1 MTQYLDFKK
10 VAESGPQTV
19 SASIVLTPEDLE
31 RDEIATISP
40 VRVEV
45 GVDEGDRPRE
55 FVVTGSVAFEADLT
69 CSRCIEPYPF
79 AVHSD
84 FTLRYLPRPE
94 GVGAVEGEE
103 IEIAPE
109 QLDEEYYGEPQVELR
124 PIVLEQVQLS
134 IPMKPLCEEG
144 CLGLC
149 PTCGANRN
157 RAECECAA
165 EESDHRWDALR
176 GIREQLAKKKE
187 I

>member
-1 MTQYLDFKK
+1 MTQYVDFKTA
-10 VAESGPQTV
+10 AESGPQTV
-19 SASIVLTPEDLE
+19 SASLTLTPAELE

-40 VRVEV
+40 VRVEGKV
-45 GVDEGDRPRE
+45 EQGDRPRE
-55 FVVTGSVAFEADLT
+55 FVVEGSVAFEADLT
-69 CSRCIEPYPF
+69 CSRCLEPYPF
-79 AVHSD
+79 AIHSD

-94 GVGAVEGEE
+94 GVAAVEGDE

-109 QLDEEYYGEPQVELR
+109 QLDDEYYAELQVPLR
-124 PIVLEQVQLS
+124 PIILEQVQLS
-134 IPMKPLCEEG
+134 LPMKPLCEEG

-149 PTCGANRN
+149 STCGANRN
-157 RAECECAA
+157 RAGCDCAP

>member
-1 MTQYLDFKK
+1 MTNYLDFKK
-10 VAESGPQTV
+10 VAESGPQAF
-19 SASIVLTPEDLE
+19 SAAIPLTPADLE

-40 VRVEV
+40 VRVEGSV
-45 GVDEGDRPRE
+45 EEGDRPGE
-55 FVVTGSVAFEADLT
+55 FVLTGEVAFEADLV
-69 CSRCIEPYPF
+69 CSRCVEPYPF
-79 AVHSD
+79 AVHST
-84 FTLRYLPRPE
+84 FTLRYLPRP
-94 GVGAVEGEE
+94 ARAASVEEEE

-109 QLDEEYYGEPQVELR
+109 QLDEEYYDEPLMELQ

-144 CLGLC
+144 CQGLC

-157 RAECECAA
+157 RAECQCAA

>member
-10 VAESGPQTV
+10 VAESGPQTF
-19 SASIVLTPEDLE
+19 SAAITLTPAELE

-40 VRVEV
+40 VRVEGRV
-45 GVDEGDRPRE
+45 EQGDRPRE
-55 FVVTGSVAFEADLT
+55 FVVQGTAAFDADLV
-69 CSRCIEPYPF
+69 CSRCLEPYPF

-94 GVGAVEGEE
+94 RVASIEGEE
-103 IEIAPE
+103 IEIAPQ
-109 QLDEEYYGEPQVELR
+109 QLDEEYYDEPLVELR

-157 RAECECAA
+157 RAECQCAA